1 MICFI
6 SSRSPV
12 AWLPAQDISPEDQL
26 PDIFFCVV
34 QGESF
39 SLGLMI
45 VALKDWEEVQ
55 NRICQS
61 HFCRN
66 VLVNQMRTTGI

>member
-45 VALKDWEEVQ
+45 VALKDWEPDMSE
-55 NRICQS
+55 S
-61 HFCRN
+61 HLSESVSKPDEDHRY
-66 VLVNQMRTTGI
+66 LI